1 MKLYY
6 SIFLWI
12 TLTILS
18 MIAQDIALFAQTRES
33 MINDSLLQKII
44 NNEFYATILW
54 MLAIP
59 AMRIGYTIMNPIKLT
74 MFAYLFLFGGQIVTN
89 YVWLNEP
96 TTVDD
101 YAAIVIVIA
110 GLLVSSYKVFG

>member
-44 NNEFYATILW
+44 NNE
-54 MLAIP
+54 
-59 AMRIGYTIMNPIKLT
+59 
-74 MFAYLFLFGGQIVTN
+74 
-89 YVWLNEP
+89 
-96 TTVDD
+96 
-101 YAAIVIVIA
+101 
-110 GLLVSSYKVFG
+110 